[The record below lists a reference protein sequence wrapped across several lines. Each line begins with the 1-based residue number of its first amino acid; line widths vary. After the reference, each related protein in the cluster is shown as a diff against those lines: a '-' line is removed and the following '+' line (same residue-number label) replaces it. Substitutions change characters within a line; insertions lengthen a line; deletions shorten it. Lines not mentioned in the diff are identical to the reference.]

1 MVLDILNFKNQ
12 ADAAFLRKKAV
23 DVTSFGEH
31 MQVVAN
37 HMIETMLAP
46 NEDGDMRG
54 VGLAGPQVGF
64 GLNIFVMRTEKGMM
78 EGTRESMV
86 IINPHVVIEYN
97 DAYEDMEGCLS
108 IPGLLGKV
116 RRHRELGVVFY
127 DAYGVRKGMALSG
140 FPARVFQ
147 HEYDHLEGILFID
160 RTKEL
165 YTKRKKTV

>member
-1 MVLDILNFKNQ
+1 MILDILNFKNL
-12 ADAAFLRKKAV
+12 ADASFLRKKAV

-64 GLNIFVMRTEKGMM
+64 GMNIFVMRTEHGMNN
-78 EGTRESMV
+78 GTREAMV
-86 IINPHVVIEYN
+86 IINPHVVIEYE
-97 DAYEDMEGCLS
+97 DTYVDMEGCLS
-108 IPGLLGKV
+108 IPGLMGKV
-116 RRHRELGVVFY
+116 QRHRELGVVFY
-127 DAYGVRKGMALSG
+127 DAYGVRKDMALSG
-140 FPARVFQ
+140 FPARGFQ
-147 HEYDHLEGILFID
+147 HEFDHLNGILFID

-165 YTKRKKTV
+165 FTKRKIV